1 MKPGKYIF
9 TYVDNLDRKKYLQRH
24 YCETKEDIDRLRVS
38 IGRAYGYV
46 EEIVSEEQILKER
59 EEYENQEA

>member
-1 MKPGKYIF
+1 MKPGNYIF
-9 TYVDNLDRKKYLQRH
+9 TYVDNLDRGKYLQRH
-24 YCETKEDIDRLRVS
+24 YCGTQEDIDRLRIS

-46 EEIVSEEQILKER
+46 EEIDSEEELLKER